1 MSKKIKSSGGL
12 DIAVSG
18 IRYEEFAKVKW
29 QQFLRLFSLAV
40 MLVIAGVLIGVL
52 TGKITEDLP
61 LGSAAVFL
69 LLVLA
74 VLGIYRNGIR
84 SEYKRSGLSEAEL
97 CYYIDRDGWT
107 VRQGSAKVTVPWTK
121 TVKVRRNPNALL
133 LYPNKKSVNILPLR
147 CLKPGETEK
156 IISWCTGKK
165 S

>member
-1 MSKKIKSSGGL
+1 MSKKVKSSGGL

-29 QQFLRLFSLAV
+29 QQFLRFFSLAV
-40 MLVIAGVLIGVL
+40 MLVVVIVLVGVLA
-52 TGKITEDLP
+52 GKITEDIP
-61 LGSAAVFL
+61 LSGAAVAA

-74 VLGIYRNGIR
+74 VLGIYRSGIR

-97 CYYIDRDGWT
+97 HYYIDRDGWT
-107 VRQGSAKVTVPWTK
+107 VRQGDARVTVPWTK

-147 CLKPGETEK
+147 CLMQGETEK
-156 IISWCTGKK
+156 IVAWCTGKK
-165 S
+165 V